1 MALEY
6 VVYYRGNLAAGFD
19 YIYAKQTDQHAF
31 YLRVPAEMKTFAD
44 ITDATF
50 DFSRTNADEVQA
62 DDKRR
67 PFASMWQ
74 DVSFQWPNIERR
86 LMEILPTWQPEY
98 RGVVTGK
105 TDEWGVRIKFA
116 DQPDELRFVGY
127 NDFPADFE
135 LFEKWIKS
143 YEGGRLR

>member
-1 MALEY
+1 M
-6 VVYYRGNLAAGFD
+6 
-19 YIYAKQTDQHAF
+19 TD
-31 YLRVPAEMKTFAD
+31 
-44 ITDATF
+44 
-50 DFSRTNADEVQA
+50 
-62 DDKRR
+62 
-67 PFASMWQ
+67 
-74 DVSFQWPNIERR
+74 
-86 LMEILPTWQPEY
+86 
-98 RGVVTGK
+98 K

>member
-1 MALEY
+1 
-6 VVYYRGNLAAGFD
+6 
-19 YIYAKQTDQHAF
+19 
-31 YLRVPAEMKTFAD
+31 
-44 ITDATF
+44 
-50 DFSRTNADEVQA
+50 
-62 DDKRR
+62 
-67 PFASMWQ
+67 
-74 DVSFQWPNIERR
+74 
-86 LMEILPTWQPEY
+86 MEILPTWQPEY
-98 RGVVTGK
+98 RGVVTDK